1 MIYIIYIMLIVILSQ
16 GDTIYLL
23 YAYHPMDPT
32 GDNDILQHQFRQ
44 SMIINLFGS
53 IVEPPE
59 PSDVDYLDILAG
71 NVCIYICTYVHNC
84 MYYVQALALHVC
96 YYN

>member
-1 MIYIIYIMLIVILSQ
+1 MLLQ

-32 GDNDILQHQFRQ
+32 GDNDIPQHQFRQ

-53 IVEPPE
+53 IAEPPE
-59 PSDVDYLDILAG
+59 PSDAQNLDIRVD
-71 NVCIYICTYVHNC
+71 NVCIVMYI
-84 MYYVQALALHVC
+84 YYVL
-96 YYN
+96 

>member
-1 MIYIIYIMLIVILSQ
+1 MIMSSYIHVVILSQ

-23 YAYHPMDPT
+23 YAYHSMDPT

-53 IVEPPE
+53 IPE
-59 PSDVDYLDILAG
+59 PSEPSDAEYLDILAD
-71 NVCIYICTYVHNC
+71 NVCSYLYMHINSWVLNYSNYDI
-84 MYYVQALALHVC
+84 
-96 YYN
+96 

>member
-1 MIYIIYIMLIVILSQ
+1 MSSYIHVVILPQ

-32 GDNDILQHQFRQ
+32 GDNDIERHQFRQ

-53 IVEPPE
+53 IPE
-59 PSDVDYLDILAG
+59 PSEPSDAQNLDILVD
-71 NVCIYICTYVHNC
+71 NVCMIIYIFCTIHDN
-84 MYYVQALALHVC
+84 
-96 YYN
+96 

>member
-1 MIYIIYIMLIVILSQ
+1 MSSYIHVVILPQ

-53 IVEPPE
+53 IVEPPK
-59 PSDVDYLDILAG
+59 PSDAEYLDILAD
-71 NVCIYICTYVHNC
+71 NVCSYLYMHIHSW
-84 MYYVQALALHVC
+84 A
-96 YYN
+96 

>member
-1 MIYIIYIMLIVILSQ
+1 
-16 GDTIYLL
+16 
-23 YAYHPMDPT
+23 MDPT

-71 NVCIYICTYVHNC
+71 NVCMYICTYVHNC
-84 MYYVQALALHVC
+84 MYYVQALALHVY
-96 YYN
+96 YYNNTNTNYQQIIVDGTTKSEVTYP